1 MNHGKIAKI
10 QGACILAC
18 FALVASGTWFASSPL
33 VWTGVG
39 LGVAILA
46 WSAVKTSRFLSRLD
60 TAVALARKQ
69 ATGDLSERMALK
81 VGGDEIDDL
90 LREQEK
96 MANNVSGILAEVL
109 AAENSL
115 LETVQSFTRQFE
127 SIRGSVAGSRVR
139 SASVAAAA
147 EQGAGA
153 VLSISAAA
161 EEMSVSILAMAGAM
175 EEMGASIGEVGR
187 ICGEEESLVDR
198 VRGTATEGKTAIVQL
213 EGTAQEIEGILASI
227 RDISARTNLLAL
239 NATIEAARAGEAGKG
254 FAVVAGEVKG
264 LARQTAEAT
273 QVIQKLVESVHT
285 QVQGTGE
292 RIGNIAASVLQVHGL
307 SREIV
312 RAMSEQKSAST
323 EISGN
328 TSGASQA
335 SREVAHRVAELATG
349 TKQVAQN
356 IGEVDQLILGVS
368 DRMEEAQTSL
378 AAIQET
384 SARFRTLLSGF
395 RTGRREIVMTP
406 ALETG
411 VAEMDAQHRRL
422 FKLIDDLDLAIS
434 EGKVRTAIGEVIPEL
449 AAYAARHFAEE
460 EAMMEAR
467 RTPGLEAHKA
477 IHRAFEA
484 KVAETMESLSSGRGV
499 VASSLVN
506 FLQDWLVQH
515 IGGTDQKAYRKR

>member
-1 MNHGKIAKI
+1 MKHGTFAMV
-10 QGACILAC
+10 QDAGILSC
-18 FALVASGTWFASSPL
+18 FALVSFGTWFGAPVQ
-33 VWTGVG
+33 VWTGAGFG
-39 LGVAILA
+39 LAILG
-46 WSAVKTSRFLSRLD
+46 WRTLGTRRFLSRLGL
-60 TAVALARKQ
+60 AVGLARKQ
-69 ATGDLSERMALK
+69 AMGDLSERMALK
-81 VGGDEIDDL
+81 AGGDEIDDL
-90 LREQEK
+90 LREQDK
-96 MANNVSGILAEVL
+96 MANNVSGILGEVL

-115 LETVQSFTRQFE
+115 LETVQSFTDQFD
-127 SIRGSVAGSRVR
+127 SIRRSMEDSRAR
-139 SASVAAAA
+139 SASVANAA

-161 EEMSVSILAMAGAM
+161 EEMSASILAMAGAM

-198 VRGTATEGKTAIVQL
+198 VRGDAREGKTAIMRL
-213 EGTAQEIEGILASI
+213 EGTAGEIEGILASI
-227 RDISARTNLLAL
+227 RDISSRTNLLAL

-273 QVIQKLVESVHT
+273 QVIQKLVESVRT

-292 RIGNIAASVLQVHGL
+292 RIGNIAESVQQVHAL
-307 SREIV
+307 SAEIV
-312 RAMSEQKSAST
+312 RAMSEQQSASA

-328 TSGASQA
+328 TAGASQA
-335 SREVAHRVAELATG
+335 AREVANRVAELAVG
-349 TKQVAQN
+349 TREVAQN
-356 IGEVDQLILGVS
+356 IGAVDYLILGVS
-368 DRMEEAQTSL
+368 DRMEGAKASL

-395 RTGRREIVMTP
+395 RRGRREIAMTP

-422 FKLIDDLDLAIS
+422 FKLIDELDLAIS
-434 EGKVRTAIGEVIPEL
+434 EGKIRTAVGEVIPEL
-449 AAYAARHFAEE
+449 AAYAVRHFAEE

-477 IHRAFEA
+477 IHRSFEA
-484 KVAETMESLSSGRGV
+484 KVAETMENLNSGRGV

>member
-1 MNHGKIAKI
+1 
-10 QGACILAC
+10 
-18 FALVASGTWFASSPL
+18 
-33 VWTGVG
+33 
-39 LGVAILA
+39 
-46 WSAVKTSRFLSRLD
+46 
-60 TAVALARKQ
+60 VALARKQ

-81 VGGDEIDDL
+81 AGGDELDDL

-109 AAENSL
+109 AAQTSL
-115 LETVQSFTRQFE
+115 LETVQSFTRQFD
-127 SIRGSVAGSRVR
+127 SIRRSMADSRVR

-161 EEMSVSILAMAGAM
+161 EEMSVSILAMAGAT

-198 VRGTATEGKTAIVQL
+198 VRTDAGQGKSAIVQL
-213 EGTAQEIEGILASI
+213 EGTAREIEGILASI
-227 RDISARTNLLAL
+227 RDISSRTNLLAL

-264 LARQTAEAT
+264 LARQTADAT
-273 QVIQKLVESVHT
+273 QVIQKLVESVRT
-285 QVQGTGE
+285 QVHGTGE
-292 RIGNIAASVLQVHGL
+292 RIGSIAGSVQQVHAL
-307 SREIV
+307 STEIV

-328 TSGASQA
+328 TAGASQA
-335 SREVAHRVAELATG
+335 SREVANRVAEIAVG
-349 TKQVAQN
+349 TRQVAQN
-356 IGEVDQLILGVS
+356 IGAVDQLILGVS
-368 DRMEEAQTSL
+368 DRMGEAKSSL

-395 RTGRREIVMTP
+395 RMGRREIAMTP

-434 EGKVRTAIGEVIPEL
+434 EGKIRTAVGEVIPEL
-449 AAYAARHFAEE
+449 AAYAVRHFAEE
-460 EAMMEAR
+460 EAMMAAR

-477 IHRAFEA
+477 IHRSFEA
-484 KVAETMESLSSGRGV
+484 KVAETMESLNSGRGV

-515 IGGTDQKAYRKR
+515 IGGTDQKAYRRR